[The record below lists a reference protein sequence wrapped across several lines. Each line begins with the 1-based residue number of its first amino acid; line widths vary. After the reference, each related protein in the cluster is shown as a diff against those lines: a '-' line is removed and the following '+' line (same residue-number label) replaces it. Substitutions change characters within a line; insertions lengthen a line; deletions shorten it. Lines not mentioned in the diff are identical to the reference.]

1 MEFIDLI
8 DEIVKKQSLYHSLLE
23 GNEAETRWLLIDSFL
38 LDGLGFSKED
48 IIVEYSLDSINR
60 KNKYNKLDYCVLMN
74 NKPKLL
80 VEAKSLGID
89 LFDKYSQLE
98 EYFLEVLKI
107 YDYKQNELI
116 GILTDGDMYLF
127 YTNSI
132 EEDKMDMKPFFAIR
146 LSVSEDFMR
155 NSLLEF
161 SKEKLQFQSVDID
174 NIGYDEEYEVYTEYR
189 IDNIEGVINY
199 FNSKGQM
206 LEIDKVYINGKYKS
220 DIKTFKKLYRTL
232 IREVDSRKPHFLYS
246 LAKQEDINTNGKILN
261 VKFSCKK
268 INSSDIEYSTKD
280 GIIYITL
287 PITTKG
293 VIDRIIYLAKI
304 SDFGLHNIMVSM
316 KFVKKGC

>member
-1 MEFIDLI
+1 MAFIDVI
-8 DEIVKKQSLYHSLLE
+8 DDIVKKQSLYHSLLE
-23 GNEAETRWLLIDSFL
+23 GNEAETRWLLIDTFL
-38 LDGLGFSKED
+38 LDALGFSKED
-48 IIVEYSLDSINR
+48 IIVEYSLDSVNR
-60 KNKYNKLDYCVLMN
+60 KNKYNKLDYCVLIE

-89 LFDKYSQLE
+89 LFDKYNQLE

-116 GILTDGDMYLF
+116 GVLTDGDMYLF

-132 EEDKMDMKPFFAIR
+132 EENKMDLKPFFSIR

-155 NSLLEF
+155 YSLLDF
-161 SKEKLQFQSVDID
+161 TKEKLSFQIVDTE

-199 FNSKGQM
+199 FNSRGQM
-206 LEIDKVYINGKYKS
+206 IEIDKVYIRGKYKPE
-220 DIKTFKKLYRTL
+220 IKTFKKLYRTL
-232 IREVDSRKPHFLYS
+232 LREVDTMKPHFLYS
-246 LAKQEDINTNGKILN
+246 LAKQEDVNTNGKILN

-268 INSSDIEYSTKD
+268 INSSDIEYQTKD
-280 GIIYITL
+280 GIIYITM
-287 PITTKG
+287 PITTKS

-316 KFVKKGC
+316 KYVKKGC